1 MGEYVGMM
9 YLALKELKDCW
20 RLVYVPI
27 LVCKLLYQCEP
38 QWAPTSTLAVFVKQV
53 GIRNELH
60 FPIGLRILY

>member
-27 LVCKLLYQCEP
+27 LVCRVLYQCEP
-38 QWAPTSTLAVFVKQV
+38 QWAPTSTLAVFVKA
-53 GIRNELH
+53 GWH
-60 FPIGLRILY
+60 T